1 MPEVIQGLFGDQA
14 RLLKRQDDEQVL
26 AIDAALGDVAR
37 LLCLIR
43 TGQTDR
49 NILHQLCARL
59 LHLRPLVELTP
70 GGEPA
75 LDAVFEAARQLVY
88 AQAHGSSLRA
98 DQQQGLGAAYLRFR
112 AYVAVGGATISP
124 VAATG

>member
-1 MPEVIQGLFGDQA
+1 MPEVVQGIFGDQA
-14 RLLKRQDDEQVL
+14 RLTKRQDGERVL

-43 TGQTDR
+43 TGQSDR
-49 NILHQLCARL
+49 NVLHQLCARL
-59 LHLRPLVELTP
+59 LDLRPLVELTP

-88 AQAHGSSLRA
+88 AQAHGSPLQA
-98 DQQQGLGAAYLRFR
+98 EQQQGLGAAYLRFR
-112 AYVAVGGATISP
+112 AYVAAGRATISP